1 MIGLGLKGCQGA
13 IAAPIR
19 YLVNLDLFR
28 RACSQFA
35 TGVCIVTT
43 FDQEPHGFTVN
54 SFTSVSLRP
63 PLVLFCIDHDANIVE
78 VFRRTHHFAINV
90 LAEEQQELSTAFAT
104 KPERR
109 FEGVTWTPGLY
120 SLPILEGVLAA
131 IECRLV
137 RVFPAGDH
145 DVLIG
150 EAMRASTFSPEG
162 EPLAFFRGRYT
173 RMERKNKPV
182 S

>member
-1 MIGLGLKGCQGA
+1 
-13 IAAPIR
+13 
-19 YLVNLDLFR
+19 VTLDLFR

-43 FDQEPHGFTVN
+43 FDKEPHGFTVN

-63 PLVLFCIDHDANIVE
+63 PLVLFCIDHDAAIVE

-90 LAEEQQELSTAFAT
+90 LAEAQQELSTAFAT

-109 FEGVTWTPGLY
+109 FEGVTWTPGLH
-120 SLPILEGVLAA
+120 SLPILEGALATL
-131 IECRLV
+131 ECRLV

-150 EAMRASTFSPEG
+150 EAMRASVPSSDT
-162 EPLAFFRGRYT
+162 EPLAFFRGRYV
-173 RMERKNKPV
+173 RLERKSKPTA
-182 S
+182 